1 MIRCC
6 WHRPPIERSAQQDSG
21 TARSVYYLDLLV
33 IGLVW
38 GCTYAMM
45 ALGLTLVYGLL
56 RVLHVAQATVFTLG
70 AYAGLLT
77 VNASG
82 SMALGF
88 LAAIAASC
96 LAGVAMYRWVY
107 EPVLDKPP
115 FVPLV
120 ASIGLLIA
128 MEDGFRLIFG
138 PYGLSFDH
146 NPWFASMMGV
156 AGIQIN
162 GVQLVMVIAA
172 IVSIAVLA
180 WVASSTRLG
189 VGLRATVTDPAMAE
203 SFGVNRVQVRTVTF
217 LVASALAGVSGLL
230 VGMLNN
236 LVEPGM
242 GGLIAYKGL
251 AIIVLGGLGSVSG
264 TLVASVLF
272 GLIESFGTVMLDQIM
287 DRDAVA
293 FLFMLVMLLLRPQG
307 LLGKGR

>member
-1 MIRCC
+1 M
-6 WHRPPIERSAQQDSG
+6 
-21 TARSVYYLDLLV
+21 YYLDLLV

-56 RVLHVAQATVFTLG
+56 RILHVAQATVFTLG
-70 AYAGLLT
+70 AYAGLLAA
-77 VNASG
+77 NATG
-82 SMALGF
+82 SLT
-88 LAAIAASC
+88 LAFAVAIGAAC
-96 LAGVAMYRWVY
+96 AAGVLIYRWVY
-107 EPVLDKPP
+107 EPLLNKPP

-128 MEDGFRLIFG
+128 MEDGFRLLFG
-138 PYGLSFDH
+138 PYGLSFTS
-146 NPWFASMMGV
+146 NPWFATSLGV
-156 AGIQIN
+156 AGLQIN
-162 GVQLVMVIAA
+162 LVQ
-172 IVSIAVLA
+172 AVLVVTA
-180 WVASSTRLG
+180 VLSIGALTWVASRTRLG
-189 VGLRATVTDPAMAE
+189 VGLRATVTDAAMAE
-203 SFGVNRVQVRTVTF
+203 SFGVNRVQVRTATF
-217 LVASALAGVSGLL
+217 VVASALAGVSGLL

-264 TLVASVLF
+264 TLFASLLF

-293 FLFMLVMLLLRPQG
+293 FLFMLLILLVRPQG

>member
-1 MIRCC
+1 M
-6 WHRPPIERSAQQDSG
+6 
-21 TARSVYYLDLLV
+21 YYLDLLV

-56 RVLHVAQATVFTLG
+56 RILHVAQATVFTLG
-70 AYAGLLT
+70 AYAGLLAA
-77 VNASG
+77 NATG
-82 SMALGF
+82 SLT
-88 LAAIAASC
+88 LAFAVAIGTACA
-96 LAGVAMYRWVY
+96 AGVLIYRWVY
-107 EPVLDKPP
+107 EPLLNKPP

-128 MEDGFRLIFG
+128 MEDGFRLLFG
-138 PYGLSFDH
+138 PYGLSFTS
-146 NPWFASMMGV
+146 NPWFATSLGV
-156 AGIQIN
+156 AGLQIN
-162 GVQLVMVIAA
+162 LVQ
-172 IVSIAVLA
+172 AVLVVTA
-180 WVASSTRLG
+180 VLSIGALTWVASRTRLG
-189 VGLRATVTDPAMAE
+189 VGLRATVTDAAMAE
-203 SFGVNRVQVRTVTF
+203 SFGVNRVQVRTATF
-217 LVASALAGVSGLL
+217 VVASALAGVSGLL

-264 TLVASVLF
+264 TLFASLLF

-293 FLFMLVMLLLRPQG
+293 FLFMLLILLVRPQG

>member
-1 MIRCC
+1 M
-6 WHRPPIERSAQQDSG
+6 
-21 TARSVYYLDLLV
+21 YYIDLLV

-56 RVLHVAQATVFTLG
+56 RILHVAQATVFTLG
-70 AYAGLLT
+70 AYSGL
-77 VNASG
+77 VVANAS
-82 SMALGF
+82 SSIALAF
-88 LAAIAASC
+88 LTAVLVAC
-96 LAGVAMYRWVY
+96 LVGVMIYRWVY
-107 EPVLDKPP
+107 EPLLDKPP

-138 PYGLSFDH
+138 PYGLSFDR
-146 NPWFASMMGV
+146 NPWSSVSIAF

-162 GVQLVMVIAA
+162 GVQLVLVVTAIISIGLLTIIA
-172 IVSIAVLA
+172 SL
-180 WVASSTRLG
+180 TRLG
-189 VGLRATVTDPAMAE
+189 IGLRATVTDPTMAE
-203 SFGVNRVQVRTVTF
+203 SFGVHRVQVRTVTF
-217 LVASALAGVSGLL
+217 FVASALAGASGLL

-264 TLVASVLF
+264 TLLASVLF
-272 GLIESFGTVMLDQIM
+272 GLIESFGTVMLDQVM

-293 FLFMLVMLLLRPQG
+293 FTFMLLMLLLRPQG
-307 LLGKGR
+307 LLGKTR

>member
-1 MIRCC
+1 M
-6 WHRPPIERSAQQDSG
+6 
-21 TARSVYYLDLLV
+21 YYLDLLV

-56 RVLHVAQATVFTLG
+56 RILHVAQATVFTLG
-70 AYAGLLT
+70 AYAGLLAA
-77 VNASG
+77 NANG
-82 SMALGF
+82 SLT
-88 LAAIAASC
+88 LAFAVAIGAAC
-96 LAGVAMYRWVY
+96 AAGVLIYRWVY
-107 EPVLDKPP
+107 EPLLNKPP

-128 MEDGFRLIFG
+128 MEDGFRLLFG
-138 PYGLSFDH
+138 PYGLSFTS
-146 NPWFASMMGV
+146 NPWFATSLGV
-156 AGIQIN
+156 AGLQIN
-162 GVQLVMVIAA
+162 LVQ
-172 IVSIAVLA
+172 AVLVVTA
-180 WVASSTRLG
+180 VLSIGALTWVASRTRLG
-189 VGLRATVTDPAMAE
+189 VGLRATVTDAAMAE
-203 SFGVNRVQVRTVTF
+203 SFGVNRVQVRTATF
-217 LVASALAGVSGLL
+217 VVASALAGVSGLL

-264 TLVASVLF
+264 TLFASLLF

-293 FLFMLVMLLLRPQG
+293 FLFMLLILLVRPQG

>member
-1 MIRCC
+1 
-6 WHRPPIERSAQQDSG
+6 
-21 TARSVYYLDLLV
+21 VYYLDLLV

-56 RVLHVAQATVFTLG
+56 RILHVAQATVFTLG
-70 AYAGLLT
+70 AYAGLLVANGT
-77 VNASG
+77 G
-82 SMALGF
+82 SLALAF
-88 LAAIAASC
+88 AAAIGAAC
-96 LAGVAMYRWVY
+96 LAGVVIYRWVY

-128 MEDGFRLIFG
+128 MEDGFRLVFG
-138 PYGLSFDH
+138 PYGLSFTN
-146 NPWFASMMGV
+146 NPWFATMLGV

-162 GVQLVMVIAA
+162 LVQAVLVITAVL
-172 IVSIAVLA
+172 SIGVLA

-203 SFGVNRVQVRTVTF
+203 SFGVNRVQVRTATF

-264 TLVASVLF
+264 TLLASILF
-272 GLIESFGTVMLDQIM
+272 GLIESFGTVMLDQVM

-293 FLFMLVMLLLRPQG
+293 FLFMLLMLLVRPQG
-307 LLGKGR
+307 LLGKAR

>member
-1 MIRCC
+1 M
-6 WHRPPIERSAQQDSG
+6 
-21 TARSVYYLDLLV
+21 YYLDLLV

-56 RVLHVAQATVFTLG
+56 RILHVAQATVFTLG
-70 AYAGLLT
+70 AYAGLL
-77 VNASG
+77 VANATG
-82 SMALGF
+82 SLPLAF
-88 LAAIAASC
+88 VAAIVSAC
-96 LAGVAMYRWVY
+96 VVGVLIYRWVY

-138 PYGLSFDH
+138 PYGLSFTS
-146 NPWFASMMGV
+146 NPWFATMVGFG
-156 AGIQIN
+156 GIQIN
-162 GVQLVMVIAA
+162 LVQAVLVITAV
-172 IVSIAVLA
+172 VSIGVLG

-203 SFGVNRVQVRTVTF
+203 SFGVNRVQVRTATF

-264 TLVASVLF
+264 TLLASVLF
-272 GLIESFGTVMLDQIM
+272 GLIESFGTVMLDQVM

-293 FLFMLVMLLLRPQG
+293 FLFMLLMLLVRPQG

>member
-1 MIRCC
+1 M
-6 WHRPPIERSAQQDSG
+6 
-21 TARSVYYLDLLV
+21 YYLDLLV

-56 RVLHVAQATVFTLG
+56 RILHVAQATVFTLG
-70 AYAGLLT
+70 AYAGLL
-77 VNASG
+77 VANATG
-82 SMALGF
+82 SLALAFG
-88 LAAIAASC
+88 AAIGAAC
-96 LAGVAMYRWVY
+96 VAGVAIYRWVY
-107 EPVLDKPP
+107 EAVLDKPP

-138 PYGLSFDH
+138 PYGLSFTS
-146 NPWFASMMGV
+146 NPWFATMIGV
-156 AGIQIN
+156 GGIQIN
-162 GVQLVMVIAA
+162 LVQAVLVLTAV
-172 IVSIAVLA
+172 VSIGVLA

-189 VGLRATVTDPAMAE
+189 VGLRATVTDSAMAE
-203 SFGVNRVQVRTVTF
+203 SFGVNRVQVRTATF

-264 TLVASVLF
+264 TLLASVLF
-272 GLIESFGTVMLDQIM
+272 GLIESFGTVMLDQVM

-293 FLFMLVMLLLRPQG
+293 FLFMLLMLLVRPQG

>member
-1 MIRCC
+1 M
-6 WHRPPIERSAQQDSG
+6 
-21 TARSVYYLDLLV
+21 YYLDLLV

-56 RVLHVAQATVFTLG
+56 RILHVAQATVFTLG
-70 AYAGLLT
+70 AYAGLL
-77 VNASG
+77 VANATG
-82 SMALGF
+82 SLALAF
-88 LAAIAASC
+88 VAAIVSAC
-96 LAGVAMYRWVY
+96 VVGVLIYRWVY

-138 PYGLSFDH
+138 PYGLSFTS
-146 NPWFASMMGV
+146 NPWFATMVGFG
-156 AGIQIN
+156 GIQIN
-162 GVQLVMVIAA
+162 LVQAVLVITAV
-172 IVSIAVLA
+172 VSIGVLG

-203 SFGVNRVQVRTVTF
+203 SFGVNRVQVRTATF

-264 TLVASVLF
+264 TLLASVLF
-272 GLIESFGTVMLDQIM
+272 GLIESFGTVMLDQVM

-293 FLFMLVMLLLRPQG
+293 FLFMLLMLLVRPQG

>member
-1 MIRCC
+1 
-6 WHRPPIERSAQQDSG
+6 
-21 TARSVYYLDLLV
+21 VYYLDLLV

-56 RVLHVAQATVFTLG
+56 RILHVAQATVFTLG
-70 AYAGLLT
+70 AYAGLLVANGT
-77 VNASG
+77 G
-82 SMALGF
+82 SLALAF
-88 LAAIAASC
+88 AAAIGAAC
-96 LAGVAMYRWVY
+96 LAGVVIYRWVY

-128 MEDGFRLIFG
+128 MEDGFRLVFG
-138 PYGLSFDH
+138 PYGLSFTN
-146 NPWFASMMGV
+146 NPWFATMLGV

-162 GVQLVMVIAA
+162 LVQAVLVITAVL
-172 IVSIAVLA
+172 SIGVLA

-203 SFGVNRVQVRTVTF
+203 SFGVNRVQVRTATF

-264 TLVASVLF
+264 TLLASILF
-272 GLIESFGTVMLDQIM
+272 GLIESFGTVMLDQVM

-293 FLFMLVMLLLRPQG
+293 FLFMLLMLLVRPQG
-307 LLGKGR
+307 L

>member
-1 MIRCC
+1 M
-6 WHRPPIERSAQQDSG
+6 
-21 TARSVYYLDLLV
+21 YYLDLLV

-70 AYAGLLT
+70 AYVGLT
-77 VNASG
+77 VANATG
-82 SMALGF
+82 SLALAF
-88 LAAIAASC
+88 PAAVLSAC
-96 LAGVAMYRWVY
+96 VAGVLIYRLVY
-107 EPVLDKPP
+107 EPLLDKPP

-138 PYGLSFDH
+138 PYGLSLDS
-146 NPWFASMMGV
+146 NPWFATTVSLGGLQLNV
-156 AGIQIN
+156 VQI
-162 GVQLVMVIAA
+162 VLVLISVC
-172 IVSIAVLA
+172 SISALA
-180 WVASSTRLG
+180 WLASSTRIG
-189 VGLRATVTDPAMAE
+189 VGLRATVTDAPMAE
-203 SFGVNRVQVRTVTF
+203 SFGVNRVQVRTATF
-217 LVASALAGVSGLL
+217 LIASALAGVSGLL

-264 TLVASVLF
+264 TLVASLLF
-272 GLIESFGTVMLDQIM
+272 GLIESFGTVMLDQFM

-293 FLFMLVMLLLRPQG
+293 FLFMLLMLLLRPQG